1 MAVRALSMSK
11 QWIPLQRTAQLEEI
25 RQASF
30 DKPVVIFKHSTTC
43 SISQMALGRW
53 ERSWQAQPGTPLEA
67 YFLDLRQFRD
77 VSNAVAATFDVP
89 HESPQVLLVRDGKA
103 VLDRSHYDIRFE
115 DVAEAIKN

>member
-1 MAVRALSMSK
+1 MSK

-77 VSNAVAATFDVP
+77 VSNAVDFFLN
-89 HESPQVLLVRDGKA
+89 PQSDFVTGQVIYLGGA
-103 VLDRSHYDIRFE
+103 
-115 DVAEAIKN
+115 